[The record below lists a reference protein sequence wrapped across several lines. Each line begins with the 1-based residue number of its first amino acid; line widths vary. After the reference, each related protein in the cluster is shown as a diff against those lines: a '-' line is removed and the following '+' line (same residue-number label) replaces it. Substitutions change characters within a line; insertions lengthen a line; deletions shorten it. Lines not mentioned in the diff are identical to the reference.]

1 MKNVDIINIIN
12 GINSNSGIMQKRLP
26 VRVLFTL
33 KRNISALNMAIGVYR
48 ETLDTICGQHGIS
61 SEQIGAEAMPDG
73 LAEEISDLLNE
84 EADVSIVW
92 VPEDVLSVD
101 SDRYDA
107 LTFAELSALEFMIG
121 GGAQND

>member
-12 GINSNSGIMQKRLP
+12 SINRNSGIMQKRLP
-26 VRVLFTL
+26 VKLLFAL
-33 KRNISALNMAIGVYR
+33 KRNIASLNTAIGVYR

-84 EADVSIVW
+84 EADVSIVQI
-92 VPEDVLSVD
+92 PEDVLSED

-107 LTFAELSALEFMIG
+107 LTLAEIAALEFMI
-121 GGAQND
+121 AETEENV

>member
-1 MKNVDIINIIN
+1 MRNSDIINIIN
-12 GINSNSGIMQKRLP
+12 GINRNSGIMQKRLP
-26 VRVLFTL
+26 VRVLFAL
-33 KRNISALNMAIGVYR
+33 KRNISALNTAIGVYR

-84 EADVSIVW
+84 EADVSIVQI
-92 VPEDVLSVD
+92 PEDVLSED

-107 LTFAELSALEFMIG
+107 LTLAEIAALEFMI
-121 GGAQND
+121 AETEENV

>member
-26 VRVLFTL
+26 VKLLFAL
-33 KRNISALNMAIGVYR
+33 KRNISSLNTAIGVYR

-92 VPEDVLSVD
+92 VPEDVLCSD

-107 LTFAELSALEFMIG
+107 LTFAELSALEFMIDG
-121 GGAQND
+121 GERND

>member
-12 GINSNSGIMQKRLP
+12 SINRNSGIMQKRLP
-26 VRVLFTL
+26 VRVLFAL
-33 KRNISALNMAIGVYR
+33 KRNISALNTAIGVYR

-84 EADVSIVW
+84 EADVSIVQ
-92 VPEDVLSVD
+92 VPEVVLDVD
-101 SDRYDA
+101 SNRYDA
-107 LTFAELSALEFMIG
+107 LTFAELSALEFMI
-121 GGAQND
+121 AETEENV